1 MKLTTP
7 ISVQSPE
14 LPLTY
19 GSQFFNIGS
28 CFANHL
34 AHKLKHFGF
43 HTQQNPVGIL
53 FHPFAIQQ
61 FCKWLDG
68 EPIDEHLFV
77 EDNGIWKPLQAHS
90 QVYAE
95 TQLELK
101 TNLEQQIEASRN
113 YLAKTDSIFI
123 TYGSAFAYQHLSTQQ
138 HVANCQKQ
146 KAALFQKE
154 LIKVEALVEAIQ
166 KSIETFLNFTK
177 AKVYISVSPVR
188 HAKDGF
194 VENNRSK
201 AHLLT
206 AVHEVISKNKQVSYF
221 PAYEI
226 VLDELRDYRF
236 YDRDLLHPNP
246 LAVDY
251 VWEKFSHAFFDEAT
265 LQSMKKVN
273 QFRKFSSHRPMQQI
287 PNAEVSHQAKL
298 ASMRQELLTLEP
310 RLQLD

>member
-68 EPIDEHLFV
+68 DPIDEDLFV
-77 EDNGIWKPLQAHS
+77 EDNGIWKSLQAHS

-95 TQLELK
+95 TKLELK

-123 TYGSAFAYQHLSTQQ
+123 TYGTAFAYQHLSTQQ
-138 HVANCQKQ
+138 YVANCQKQ
-146 KAALFQKE
+146 KAVLFQKE
-154 LIKVEALVEAIQ
+154 LIAVEALVEAIQ
-166 KSIETFLNFTK
+166 KSIESFLNFTK
-177 AKVYISVSPVR
+177 AKMYISVSPVR

-273 QFRKFSSHRPMQQI
+273 QFRKFSQHRPMQQS
-287 PNAEVSHQAKL
+287 PDAEVSHRAKV
-298 ASMRQELLTLEP
+298 ASMKQQLLESEP